1 MAHKHAI
8 RDDDKRFVINVATRV
23 VTIPEGNKPLLTQ
36 YDHNSEYITFECDR
50 YVEGH
55 DFASCTRA
63 RVHYNNAAR
72 SGGKTSKGMYEAIDL
87 RVDPLDQ
94 NKVIFTWPVSRNA
107 TTYAG
112 VLAFTV
118 EFSCLDD
125 TDVVFSWHTR
135 INKELA
141 VDDGINNT
149 EVVESMYADVLEMWK
164 QSLFGIGD
172 TEEASMKS
180 VAQAQQD
187 AIYLKGSQVLASI
200 PDEYEALQAKVDSL
214 TEDEYIPTTV
224 MADNTITETFD
235 DGRTRVTITDGQTIT
250 ENWYSASGVLTKSKV
265 TVINQN
271 GVTETLTKV

>member
-1 MAHKHAI
+1 MAHNHAI
-8 RDDDKRFVINVATRV
+8 RDDDQRFIIDVATRV

-50 YVEGH
+50 HVEGH
-55 DFASCTRA
+55 DFAWCTKA

-72 SGGKTSKGMYEAIDL
+72 SGGKTSKGLYEATDL
-87 RVDPLDQ
+87 QVDPNNQL
-94 NKVIFTWPVSRNA
+94 KVVFTWPVSRMA

-112 VLAFTV
+112 ILAFTV
-118 EFSCLDD
+118 EFACLDD

-135 INKELA
+135 INKGLT

-200 PDEYEALQAKVDSL
+200 PDEYEDLQAKVDSL

-235 DGRTRVTITDGQTIT
+235 DGRTKVTIVNEQTIT
-250 ENWYSASGVLTKSKV
+250 ENWYSASGVLTKSK
-265 TVINQN
+265 TIVINQN